1 MKYLKKGIALL
12 LAMLMVMPANPVFA
26 EESGGSG
33 NDPEV
38 SDVSSGDENTDEV
51 IYNLL
56 SSEITV
62 KKLAEGEEST
72 SPLVFDENNSY
83 TIKLWDSDLY
93 FPYEVQFQYKG
104 ETTTEWF
111 MSPDDTVQIGDYT
124 FAVEP
129 AYRNDDGNYKYSTL
143 SFNIAG
149 KTIPVYPERKTFQ
162 NLQVL
167 GTRRRNSNM
176 QLEVKYLSANLS
188 GYTPVE
194 LKNVKVDALLDGV
207 DLDSKKLVWSATYE
221 DGYTISQSGDTV
233 DLSADSSYEV
243 VVGDGDQLDT
253 SAVRYIV
260 STSTSFSSWLVPKVY
275 DKNKNE
281 ITVGSY
287 NYNRGNYSYTIDGKT
302 TNVEGRFYAYVSEDK
317 LIDRQGY
324 ISLQVNPEKYPTHQ
338 YSNIKVFEGSFYN
351 AAEITGADITDQIMG
366 SGYPIQRYAYV
377 FVTFVTYDEAG
388 QPTGCLPIELYIS
401 TRKDGVQASDLYDS
415 NHTYVDRSFPYT
427 VENGITVWTATLYS
441 GYSSNAIYNLR
452 LRYNKDGA
460 RNDNLVTAAYK
471 GLYESDA
478 AAVAAGAENI
488 KDKLFDYN
496 GYPDNYSE
504 GIYFTVIAEGVVTQ
518 HMIKTVDGT
527 YVKPDNGS
535 SSDSDSVK
543 LSSNTAVSFTGVRS
557 KDGYSISSYA
567 ASSIMDDYG
576 DYAYRTIL
584 VPAGTDLSD
593 VAPEFSA
600 DNTIHLYAA
609 GGSSPEESGVSR
621 HNFENGPVQ
630 YTASSED
637 KSFQQN
643 YWLQIVKGREGT
655 ALYVNSLADPEAH
668 TETKDGV
675 VYSTR
680 EVIVDSYHNNHHD
693 ILVANVGDTAI
704 TSMKVEL
711 ESDQLVLDD
720 YWTLSGKHDLSAFT
734 TVYSYDSYSELNNIA
749 TVRLKAKDE
758 IAAGTDISGTLAFK
772 SGETTLMVLNLT
784 GWVGDSIITT
794 EEIPESVKYVP
805 YGTMIQNS
813 NKYQKNQPVYAV
825 TDGELPDGISMYSN
839 GELYG
844 VPKAVGEY
852 PISISMTNNYPTES
866 IYTKE
871 FILKVE
877 ENTDANVDAAT
888 DTDYVLL
895 ERLEDV
901 QDDSDATLRS
911 QGEFSEFKKAFLD
924 GEELVKGTDYTANSG
939 STRITIQAQTLRKLN
954 TSVSHTLGIEFRDV
968 NNNLKRAAQNFTVSD
983 SDDDDD
989 DSASV
994 SVAST
999 GASAS
1004 ASSISVSQLTAAN
1017 GTTQILNVGVVSSA
1031 QGPAAME
1038 SFRSAIPAGFT
1049 EAGTFSMIVDGE
1061 TNYDVKSGRLVLNLD
1076 SNLAVAGRNFALI
1089 AVDKTG
1095 RPHLYRDIDSTLGTL
1110 TADIRVEGYAFMLV
1124 YSGTGV
1130 TAGNS
1135 SYAEGTYVVQKGDTL
1150 SKIAQKLG
1158 ITVSELVSRNGIN
1171 NPNVI
1176 HPGQVLSYGTISA
1189 QGYIVKSGDTLS
1201 KIAKALGITVNDLV
1215 SKNGIANPNII
1226 YPGQR
1231 LSY

>member
-12 LAMLMVMPANPVFA
+12 LAMLMVMPASPVFA

-38 SDVSSGDENTDEV
+38 SDVSSGDANTDEV
-51 IYNLL
+51 IYNLS

-129 AYRNDDGNYKYSTL
+129 AYTNEDGSYKYSTL
-143 SFNIAG
+143 SLTVAG
-149 KTIPVYPERKTFQ
+149 QKIPAYPERKNFQ

-176 QLEVKYLSANLS
+176 QLEVKYLYANLS
-188 GYTPVE
+188 SYTPVE
-194 LKNVKVDALLDGV
+194 LKNVEVDALLDGV
-207 DLDSKKLVWSATYE
+207 DIDSKKIVWSATSE
-221 DGYTISQSGDTV
+221 DGYTISQSGDKV
-233 DLSADSSYEV
+233 DLSVAYSYEL

-260 STSTSFSSWLVPKVY
+260 STSTSFSNWLVPKVY

-287 NYNRGNYSYTIDGKT
+287 NYYSGDYSYTTNGVSNKYDGSLDI
-302 TNVEGRFYAYVSEDK
+302 YVSADK
-317 LIDRQGY
+317 LGTQGFV
-324 ISLQVNPEKYPTHQ
+324 SVKVNPDKYPNPK
-338 YSNIKVFEGSFYN
+338 YSSIKVYAGIFHSVS
-351 AAEITGADITDQIMG
+351 EITGADITEQLMG
-366 SGYPIQRYAYV
+366 TGYPVQRRE
-377 FVTFVTYDEAG
+377 FVTFVTYDEDGVA
-388 QPTGCLPIELYIS
+388 TGCLPIEIYLGS
-401 TRKDGVQASDLYDS
+401 RKDGVQAYDLYDS
-415 NHTYVDRSFPYT
+415 NHNYVDRSFPYT
-427 VENGITVWTATLYS
+427 VEKGITVWTATLYS
-441 GYSSNAIYNLR
+441 GNPSNATYSLR

-460 RNDNLVTAAYK
+460 RKEGLVTAAYK

-478 AAVAAGAENI
+478 AAVAAGAEDI
-488 KDKLFDYN
+488 KDKLFSSS
-496 GYPDNYSE
+496 GYPENYSQ

-518 HMIKTVDGT
+518 HMIKAVEGT
-527 YVKPDNGS
+527 YERTTS
-535 SSDSDSVK
+535 SSGSGSDSGK
-543 LSSNTAVSFTGVRS
+543 LSSNTAVSFTGVS
-557 KDGYSISSYA
+557 DKDGSSISSYA
-567 ASSIMDDYG
+567 AASTMDDYG

-600 DNTIHLYAA
+600 DSTIHLYAA
-609 GGSSPEESGVSR
+609 GSSAPEESGVSR

-643 YWLQIVKGREGT
+643 YWLQIVKGKEGT

-680 EVIVDSYHNNHHD
+680 EVIVDSYHSNHHD
-693 ILVANVGDTAI
+693 ILVANIGDTAI
-704 TSMKVEL
+704 ASMKVEL
-711 ESDQLVLDD
+711 ESDQLALDD

-734 TVYSYDSYSELNNIA
+734 TVYTTDYSELNNIA
-749 TVRLKAKDE
+749 TVRLKAKNE
-758 IAAGTDISGTLAFK
+758 IAAGTDISGTLTFK

-825 TDGELPDGISMYSN
+825 TDGELPDGVRMYSN

-844 VPKAVGEY
+844 VPKAAGEY

-866 IYTKE
+866 TYTKE

-877 ENTDANVDAAT
+877 ENTDANVDGAT
-888 DTDYVLL
+888 DTGYALL

-939 STRITIQAQTLRKLN
+939 STRITIQAQTLRKLD

-968 NNNLKRAAQNFTVSD
+968 NNNLKRAAQNFTISD

-989 DSASV
+989 DSVSV

-999 GASAS
+999 GSSAG
-1004 ASSISVSQLTAAN
+1004 ASSVSVSRLTAAN
-1017 GTTQILNVGVVSSA
+1017 GSAEILNVGVVSSA
-1031 QGPAAME
+1031 QGPAAMA
-1038 SFRSAIPAGFT
+1038 SFRSAIPAGFV
-1049 EAGTFSMIVDGE
+1049 EAGTFSMTVGDE

-1095 RPHLYRDIDSTLGTL
+1095 RPHLYRDIDNTLGTL
-1110 TADIRVEGYAFMLV
+1110 TADIRVEGYAFMLI
-1124 YSGTGV
+1124 YSGTGA

-1135 SYAEGTYVVQKGDTL
+1135 SYAEGTYVVQAGDTL

-1176 HPGQVLSYGTISA
+1176 HPGQVLSYGTVSA
-1189 QGYIVKSGDTLS
+1189 QGYVVKSGDTLS
-1201 KIAKALGITVNDLV
+1201 KIAKALGVSVNDLA
-1215 SKNGIANPNII
+1215 STNGIANPNRI
-1226 YPGQR
+1226 YPGQI
-1231 LSY
+1231 LNY